1 MSNSINKSTAETEI
15 IHLKAQNQRLEDS
28 LARLRAE
35 YQQLSTSFEKLQKSN
50 AEIAKASPNQLER
63 AFRDLL
69 EQNRAQ
75 FAAIEQSANERANLQ
90 HQVHQLQQQLVGP
103 PPQQQQQQQQQQ
115 QNGPQQILYG
125 QPPQHP
131 YDPRLVP
138 APAAG
143 HPPATVPQSQPYPS
157 QPYPPPQ
164 HPINNGYAE
173 AIPTGPPPAVA
184 PNMPANEQ
192 SPAPSTP
199 GSPGTKKR
207 KRNRSSAL
215 APSGNSAPS
224 PTTAAYNPATQ
235 RWHCPSCAKDFSR
248 RQHMQRHERSAH
260 SDVKPHVCEICGAGY
275 SRKDHLGEHSKR
287 AHGAVPAAAS
297 PRVGPLSG
305 AGKGRGDGD
314 LGSELERA
322 VAAFG

>member
-1 MSNSINKSTAETEI
+1 MSNPISKSNAEAEI

-35 YQQLSTSFEKLQKSN
+35 YQQLSTQFEKLQKSN

-103 PPQQQQQQQQQQ
+103 PPQQQQ
-115 QNGPQQILYG
+115 NPYG
-125 QPPQHP
+125 QPAHQA

-138 APAAG
+138 ATPAG
-143 HPPATVPQSQPYPS
+143 HPPAAMPQSQPYPP

-164 HPINNGYAE
+164 HPVNNGYAE
-173 AIPTGPPPAVA
+173 AISTVPPPAVA
-184 PNMPANEQ
+184 SSMSANEQ
-192 SPAPSTP
+192 SPGPSTP

-207 KRNRSSAL
+207 KRDRSSAI
-215 APSGNSAPS
+215 APSANSAPS

-287 AHGAVPAAAS
+287 AHGVVPVAPP

-305 AGKGRGDGD
+305 GEKGRGDDD